1 MARSE
6 ASNFT
11 SRVLLTIGL
20 VVLAGLTV
28 YFLGKLIE
36 VLLVIFAAVLLAV
49 AITGVRCII
58 QHRTPLSEGWS
69 LVATYALVVVLIT
82 GAAAVIWP
90 QLSEQIPKF
99 IDQVPKA
106 LEELGEMADR
116 MPWVEQAIESA
127 SDSNGEG
134 DEDGGGNGGNG
145 FNLPSHA
152 LGVFSTTLGAITSF
166 SLIVLIG
173 IYFTLSP
180 GAYVR
185 NLLIM
190 VPRAQRE
197 RAEEVMQAQTQSL
210 RFWLLGRLASMVF
223 VGVLSWIGLMLLGV
237 PMAFT
242 LALIAGLATFIP
254 YIGPILGA
262 IPALMV
268 ALLEGPTVVLYVAI
282 LYFLVETAESSLIYP
297 LATKKAVHV
306 APAYT
311 VIIQLA
317 GGVVAGIPGV
327 ILATPLAVIGAVTI
341 QLLYVEDVLGE
352 DVEILGS

>member
-1 MARSE
+1 MAVHEGSG
-6 ASNFT
+6 FI
-11 SRVLLTIGL
+11 SRVLTTIGL

-28 YFLGKLIE
+28 YFFGLLVE

-49 AITGVRCII
+49 AITGVRSII
-58 QHRTPLSEGWS
+58 HDRTPLSERWS
-69 LVATYALVVVLIT
+69 LVATYLLVVVLLA
-82 GAAAVIWP
+82 GAGAVIWP

-99 IDQVPKA
+99 IAKVPEA
-106 LEELGEMADR
+106 FEQLSEMADG
-116 MPWVEQAIESA
+116 MPWVEGAIESA
-127 SDSNGEG
+127 GDTDGESDNG
-134 DEDGGGNGGNG
+134 DSG
-145 FNLPSHA
+145 FGIPSHL
-152 LGVFSTTLGAITSF
+152 LGAFSTTLGAITSL
-166 SLIVLIG
+166 SLIVLIA

-180 GAYVR
+180 ATYVQ
-185 NLLIM
+185 NLLIL
-190 VPRAQRE
+190 VPRAQRK

-223 VGVLSWIGLMLLGV
+223 VGVLAGVGLMLLGV

-242 LALIAGLATFIP
+242 LGLIAGVATFIP

-268 ALLEGPTVVLYVAI
+268 ALLQGPMVVLYVAI
-282 LYFLVETAESSLIYP
+282 LYLVVETAESSLIAP
-297 LATKKAVHV
+297 LANKKAVHI

-327 ILATPLAVIGAVTI
+327 IVATPLAVVGAVTI

>member
-1 MARSE
+1 MAVREESG
-6 ASNFT
+6 FVY
-11 SRVLLTIGL
+11 RVLLTIGL
-20 VVLAGLTV
+20 VLLAGLTV

-36 VLLVIFAAVLLAV
+36 VLLVIFAAVLLAA

-58 QHRTPLSEGWS
+58 QSRTPLSAVWS
-69 LVATYALVVVLIT
+69 LVATYALVIVLIA

-99 IDQVPKA
+99 IDQVPEA
-106 LEELGEMADR
+106 FDQLGEIADR
-116 MPWVEQAIESA
+116 MPWVEEAIDGA
-127 SDSNGEG
+127 G
-134 DEDGGGNGGNG
+134 DNGNGDNGNDG
-145 FNLPSHA
+145 FNLPSHL
-152 LGVFSTTLGAITSF
+152 LGVFSTTLGAIASF
-166 SLIVLIG
+166 SLIVLIA

-180 GAYVR
+180 ATYIQ
-185 NLLIM
+185 NLLM
-190 VPRAQRE
+190 LVPRAQRQ
-197 RAEEVMQAQTQSL
+197 RTEEVIEAQTRSL

-223 VGVLSWIGLMLLGV
+223 VGVFAGIGLWLLGV

-242 LALIAGLATFIP
+242 LGLIAGVATFIP

-268 ALLEGPTVVLYVAI
+268 ALLEGPMVVLYVAI
-282 LYFLVETAESSLIYP
+282 LYFVVETAESSFIYP
-297 LATKKAVHV
+297 LATEKAVHV

-327 ILATPLAVIGAVTI
+327 ILATPLAVVGAVTI

-352 DVEILGS
+352 DVEILGN

>member
-1 MARSE
+1 M
-6 ASNFT
+6 
-11 SRVLLTIGL
+11 TIGL
-20 VVLAGLTV
+20 VVLAVLSV
-28 YFLGKLIE
+28 YFLGQLIE

-58 QHRTPLSEGWS
+58 QHRTPLSAGWS
-69 LVATYALVVVLIT
+69 LVATYFLIAILMT
-82 GAAAVIWP
+82 AASAVIWP

-99 IDQVPKA
+99 TEQVPRA
-106 LEELGEMADR
+106 IEQLGNMISGTPWLEEVVSGPPDNDAG
-116 MPWVEQAIESA
+116 
-127 SDSNGEG
+127 DSQGSG
-134 DEDGGGNGGNG
+134 LD
-145 FNLPSHA
+145 LPGHA
-152 LGVFSTTLGAITSF
+152 LGAFSSALGAIVSF

-180 GAYVR
+180 AAYVH
-185 NLLIM
+185 NLLILI
-190 VPRAQRE
+190 PRAQRK
-197 RAEEVMQAQTQSL
+197 RAEEVMRAQTKSL

-223 VGVLSWIGLMLLGV
+223 VGVFAGVGLWLLGV

-242 LALIAGLATFIP
+242 LGLIAGVATFIP

-268 ALLEGPTVVLYVAI
+268 ALLEGPMVVLYVAI
-282 LYFLVETAESSLIYP
+282 LYFLVETAESSFIYP
-297 LATKKAVHV
+297 LATQKAVHL

-317 GGVVAGIPGV
+317 GGGVAGVPGV

-352 DVEILGS
+352 EVEILGS

>member
-1 MARSE
+1 MAVHEGSG
-6 ASNFT
+6 FV
-11 SRVLLTIGL
+11 SRVLTTIGL

-28 YFLGKLIE
+28 YFFGLLVE

-58 QHRTPLSEGWS
+58 HDRTPLSERWS
-69 LVATYALVVVLIT
+69 LVATYLLIVVLMA
-82 GAAAVIWP
+82 GAGAVIWP

-99 IDQVPKA
+99 IEKVPEA
-106 LEELGEMADR
+106 FEQLSEMAGR
-116 MPWVEQAIESA
+116 MPWVEGAIESV
-127 SDSNGEG
+127 G
-134 DEDGGGNGGNG
+134 DTDGGSGGNNNGDSG
-145 FNLPSHA
+145 FNIPSHL
-152 LGVFSTTLGAITSF
+152 LGVFSTTLGTITNL
-166 SLIVLIG
+166 SLIVLIA

-180 GAYVR
+180 KAYVQ
-185 NLLIM
+185 NLLIL
-190 VPRAQRE
+190 VPRAQRK
-197 RAEEVMQAQTQSL
+197 RAEEVMQAQTKSL
-210 RFWLLGRLASMVF
+210 RFWLLGRLVSMVF
-223 VGVLSWIGLMLLGV
+223 VGVLAGIGLMLLGV

-242 LALIAGLATFIP
+242 LGLIAGVATFIP

-268 ALLEGPTVVLYVAI
+268 ALLQGPMFVLYVAI
-282 LYFLVETAESSLIYP
+282 LYLVVETAESSLIAP
-297 LATKKAVHV
+297 LANKKAVHI

-317 GGVVAGIPGV
+317 GGVIAGIPGV
-327 ILATPLAVIGAVTI
+327 IVATPLAVVVAVTI

>member
-1 MARSE
+1 MVVREESG
-6 ASNFT
+6 FIF
-11 SRVLLTIGL
+11 RVLVTIGL
-20 VVLAGLTV
+20 VLLAGLAV

-58 QHRTPLSEGWS
+58 QHHTPLSAVWS
-69 LVATYALVVVLIT
+69 LVATYLLVILLMV
-82 GAAAVIWP
+82 GAAAMIWP
-90 QLSEQIPKF
+90 QLSEQLPKLT
-99 IDQVPKA
+99 DQVPQA
-106 LEELGEMADR
+106 FERLGEMLDQA
-116 MPWVEQAIESA
+116 PWVEEAIDNA
-127 SDSNGEG
+127 GGNDN
-134 DEDGGGNGGNG
+134 DDNGGGG
-145 FNLPSHA
+145 FDLPKQL
-152 LGVFSTTLGAITSF
+152 LGVFSTTLGAIASF
-166 SLIVLIG
+166 SLIIVIS

-180 GAYVR
+180 AAYVK
-185 NLLIM
+185 NLLIL
-190 VPRAQRE
+190 VPRAHRQRGD
-197 RAEEVMQAQTQSL
+197 EVMQAQTKSL

-223 VGVLSWIGLMLLGV
+223 VGVFAWIGLMLLGV

-242 LALIAGLATFIP
+242 LALIAGVATFIP

-268 ALLEGPTVVLYVAI
+268 ALLEGPATVLYVAI
-282 LYFLVETAESSLIYP
+282 LYFLVETAESSFIYP
-297 LATKKAVHV
+297 LATKKAVHL

-327 ILATPLAVIGAVTI
+327 ILATPLAVVGAVTI

-352 DVEILGS
+352 EVEILGS

>member
-1 MARSE
+1 MGEREESG
-6 ASNFT
+6 FVF
-11 SRVLLTIGL
+11 RVLVTIGL
-20 VVLAGLTV
+20 VFLAGLTV

-36 VLLVIFAAVLLAV
+36 VLLVVFAAVLLAV

-58 QHRTPLSEGWS
+58 QSRTPLSEAWS
-69 LVATYALVVVLIT
+69 LVATYFLVVVLMA
-82 GAAAVIWP
+82 GATAVILP

-106 LEELGEMADR
+106 FEQLGEMLERAPR
-116 MPWVEQAIESA
+116 IEEAIESA
-127 SDSNGEG
+127 GESDDG
-134 DEDGGGNGGNG
+134 DNGGGG
-145 FNLPSHA
+145 FSIPSHL
-152 LGVFSTTLGAITSF
+152 LGVFSTTLGAIASF
-166 SLIVLIG
+166 SLIIVIA

-180 GAYVR
+180 AAYVQ

-190 VPRAQRE
+190 VPRAQRK
-197 RAEEVMQAQTQSL
+197 RAEEVMQAQTKSL

-223 VGVLSWIGLMLLGV
+223 VGVFAGVGLWLLGV

-242 LALIAGLATFIP
+242 LGLIAGLATFIP

-268 ALLEGPTVVLYVAI
+268 ALLEGPMVVLYVAI
-282 LYFLVETAESSLIYP
+282 LYFVVETAESSLIYP
-297 LATKKAVHV
+297 LATKKAVHL

-327 ILATPLAVIGAVTI
+327 ILATPLAVVGAVTI